1 MQPAETMGSSL
12 PSSGGNAARPQR
24 LAPVLSVLRLPV
36 VVQGQW
42 DLMVATVPL
51 NFMQAHHVE
60 DVMLP
65 GPGDQELV
73 SLLTH
78 TYARGDKDTKTQ
90 KPEPPSH
97 FEMVWSML
105 GIQQGAAARATTYH
119 PLQGDTAFGALLWI
133 PWATYTRCI

>member
-1 MQPAETMGSSL
+1 
-12 PSSGGNAARPQR
+12 
-24 LAPVLSVLRLPV
+24 
-36 VVQGQW
+36 
-42 DLMVATVPL
+42 MVATVLL

-73 SLLTH
+73 TLLTH

-97 FEMVWSML
+97 FGMVWSML
-105 GIQQGAAARATTYH
+105 GVQQGAAARATTYH
-119 PLQGDTAFGALLWI
+119 SKETQHLVPFFGFRGQHILVAFDYSPPGAPGRLS
-133 PWATYTRCI
+133 R